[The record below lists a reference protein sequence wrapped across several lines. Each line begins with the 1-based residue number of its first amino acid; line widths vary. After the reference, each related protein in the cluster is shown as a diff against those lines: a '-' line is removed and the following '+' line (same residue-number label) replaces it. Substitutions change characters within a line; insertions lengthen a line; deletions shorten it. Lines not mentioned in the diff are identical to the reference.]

1 MRIPSL
7 PSITDLIKHVR
18 LGLFL
23 VMASIGAWQV
33 ADALRGPAGQAPG
46 HWIAAAV
53 SVGVAARFY
62 LAKRSQFNLAAAEIE
77 RLAARNRTT
86 K

>member
-7 PSITDLIKHVR
+7 PSIAALVKHVR

-23 VMASIGAWQV
+23 VMLAISATQAIT
-33 ADALRGPAGQAPG
+33 ALRGPADQAPG
-46 HWIAAAV
+46 HLIVAAV
-53 SVGVAARFY
+53 AFGCAVRLYA
-62 LAKRSQFNLAAAEIE
+62 AKRSSFNRAAAEIE
-77 RLAARNRTT
+77 RLAQRKTTT